1 MKTWF
6 RKFIL
11 HPSQAVI
18 AWILNAFFT
27 ILPLDWASALGGWM
41 GRQIGPRLRV
51 TGNARRELAIV
62 FPLLN
67 SYEIEKIIDGMWDN
81 LGRTAGEH
89 PHLAKFNPYAENSR
103 VEVIGGKILDQA
115 RDDNEPGIAFSG
127 HLANWELVPLVSTK
141 RGLPLHLIYRRA
153 NNPFFDRL
161 VQRGRVSTG
170 GQYLP
175 KGPDGAKD
183 TLRALSKGQH
193 LAMLVDQKM
202 NDGIEVPFMGRN
214 AMTAPAL
221 AHLALRFNCP
231 VVPVQVERLKGANF
245 RVTIHPPLI
254 HPNTGDKQSDIL
266 HLMTEVNNHLDNWIK
281 QHPEQWLWVHNRWPN
296 EH

>member
-6 RKFIL
+6 HKKIL
-11 HPSQAVI
+11 NPSQAII
-18 AWILNAFFT
+18 AWILNAFFS

-51 TGNARRELAIV
+51 TGNARRALAIV
-62 FPLLN
+62 FPSLN
-67 SYEIEKIIDGMWDN
+67 SFEIKKIIGGMWDN

-89 PHLAKFNPYAENSR
+89 PHLAKFNPYMENSR
-103 VEVIGGKILDQA
+103 VEVIGVEILDQA
-115 RDDNEPGIAFSG
+115 RDDNEPGIAFSA

-141 RGLPLHLIYRRA
+141 RGLPLHLVYRRA

-161 VQRGRVSTG
+161 VQRGRASTG
-170 GQYLP
+170 GQYFP

-183 TLRALSKGQH
+183 ILRALSKGQH

-221 AHLALRFNCP
+221 AQLSLRFNCP

>member
-6 RKFIL
+6 REFIL
-11 HPSQAVI
+11 HPSQAIV
-18 AWILNAFFT
+18 AWALNAFFS
-27 ILPLDWASALGGWM
+27 ILPLDCASALGGWM

-51 TGNARRELAIV
+51 TGNARRALAIV

-89 PHLAKFNPYAENSR
+89 PHLAKFNPYMENSR
-103 VEVIGGKILDQA
+103 VEVIGVEILDQA

-141 RGLPLHLIYRRA
+141 KGLPLHLVYRRA

-161 VQRGRVSTG
+161 VQRGRASTG
-170 GQYLP
+170 GQYFP

-183 TLRALSKGQH
+183 ILRALNKGQH

-221 AHLALRFNCP
+221 AQLALRFNCP

-254 HPNTGDKQSDIL
+254 LPNTGDKQSDIL
-266 HLMTEVNNHLDNWIK
+266 HLMTEVNNYLTTWIK

>member
-1 MKTWF
+1 
-6 RKFIL
+6 
-11 HPSQAVI
+11 
-18 AWILNAFFT
+18 
-27 ILPLDWASALGGWM
+27 M

-67 SYEIEKIIDGMWDN
+67 SYKIEKIIGGMWDN

-115 RDDNEPGIAFSG
+115 RDDNEPGIAFSA

-170 GQYLP
+170 GQYFP

-183 TLRALSKGQH
+183 ILRALSKGQH

-221 AHLALRFNCP
+221 AQLALRFNCP